1 LTGSVDFVKILQNRI
16 YVLNGGNLYIFD
28 NSLNMTELPYSLGD
42 IHKISINECGDIY
55 YISTKGLIRGFNHLI
70 NKCYT
75 PAALPIQVLLENIK
89 QRAKEAEQP
98 QIISEEK
105 DEQFQKIIDEF
116 VVEKDHNLYV
126 SVSSSQDRF
135 FYNKETGCW
144 VNL

>member
-1 LTGSVDFVKILQNRI
+1 
-16 YVLNGGNLYIFD
+16 
-28 NSLNMTELPYSLGD
+28 
-42 IHKISINECGDIY
+42 
-55 YISTKGLIRGFNHLI
+55 
-70 NKCYT
+70 
-75 PAALPIQVLLENIK
+75 VLLENIK